1 MHDRRFRGTHPLSLA
16 LPLLVVLG
24 VAVRAS
30 AEAPSSIRTEG
41 QLVAYDAQA
50 RTLTLKVTR
59 TGTDESADDLA
70 VGRTVVFQVEP
81 EGSVLNRTSVS
92 IHGARGTLDA
102 IPPGA
107 TLHVYWRP
115 DTSDPARRVAR
126 KIDVVAADE
135 DLDAHGRRP

>member
-1 MHDRRFRGTHPLSLA
+1 MHDRRLRGRHPLRLA
-16 LPLLVVLG
+16 LPLLVALG
-24 VAVRAS
+24 AAS
-30 AEAPSSIRTEG
+30 RVGAEAPRSIRTEG

-59 TGTDESADDLA
+59 TGTAETAGDLA
-70 VGRTVVFQVEP
+70 VGRSVVFQVEP

-102 IPPGA
+102 IPTGA

-115 DTSDPARRVAR
+115 DASDPARRVAR
-126 KIDVVAADE
+126 KVDVVAADE
-135 DLDAHGRRP
+135 QLDERGRRP

>member
-1 MHDRRFRGTHPLSLA
+1 MHDRRSRGLNPLRLA

-24 VAVRAS
+24 VAVPAG
-30 AEAPSSIRTEG
+30 AEEPRSIRTEG
-41 QLVAYDAQA
+41 QLVSYDAQA

-59 TGTDESADDLA
+59 TGTEEAAGDLA
-70 VGRTVVFQVEP
+70 VGRMVAFQVEP

-107 TLHVYWRP
+107 TLHVYWRF
-115 DTSDPARRVAR
+115 DASDPAHRVAR
-126 KIDVVAADE
+126 KVDVVAADE
-135 DLDAHGRRP
+135 DLDVHGRRP

>member
-1 MHDRRFRGTHPLSLA
+1 MHDRRSRGRHPLSLA
-16 LPLLVVLG
+16 LPLLVALG
-24 VAVRAS
+24 VATRAI
-30 AEAPSSIRTEG
+30 AEEPRSIRTEG

-50 RTLTLKVTR
+50 RTLSLKVSR

-102 IPPGA
+102 IPRGA

-115 DTSDPARRVAR
+115 DAADPKHRVAR
-126 KIDVVAADE
+126 KVDVVAADE
-135 DLDAHGRRP
+135 EIDGRGRRP